1 VTRGLTVDASDA
13 RLLVVTPLRLEYLAV
28 RRALPEA
35 LVLRSGMG
43 PERARAAAFRAA
55 RMQASAVAVAG
66 FCGAVAGDLLP
77 GDVVVAGE
85 VRGPAGVITCR
96 SGPLVAAL
104 AAVGVERV
112 RVGTVISAGHVVRG
126 GERSLLASAGA
137 AAVDMESAWLAPAA
151 AGRPFV
157 VLRVVLDT
165 PSHEIYHPATLSGGL
180 RAWRALRRAA
190 PALAIWA
197 GAHPPPAAAGRL
209 SPSEVAP
216 WLEHLV

>member
-1 VTRGLTVDASDA
+1 VDADA
-13 RLLVVTPLRLEYLAV
+13 TRLLVVTPLRLEYAAV

-35 LVLRSGMG
+35 LVMRSGMG
-43 PERARAAAFRAA
+43 PERARASALRAA
-55 RMQASAVAVAG
+55 SMQASAIAVAG

-104 AAVGVERV
+104 AALGVGRV

-126 GERSLLASAGA
+126 RERSLLAGEGA
-137 AAVDMESAWLAPAA
+137 AVVDMESAWLAPAA

-165 PSHEIYHPATLSGGL
+165 PAHEIYHPATLSGGL
-180 RAWRALRRAA
+180 RAWRALRRAV

-197 GAHPPPAAAGRL
+197 GAHPPLESAGPL

-216 WLEHLV
+216 WPEHLV